1 MQYTLKQNALHITK
15 TFIDISYLVSS
26 SCFLSLNTTFR
37 VYVNRLLFASSWFC
51 IPMQVYRNLKPE

>member
-15 TFIDISYLVSS
+15 TSICISYLVSS

-37 VYVNRLLFASSWFC
+37 VYVDRLLLASSWLC
-51 IPMQVYRNLKPE
+51 IPMQVFRD